1 MTQATS
7 NPAYELKKKLEE
19 VDDNDKYEPLSTSS
33 EQKTTEQQTTV
44 DSDLVNNEEMKYET
58 FEQTAADG
66 DPVND
71 EKMEYEACDQ
81 MDSQPQVQEPLYEE
95 L

>member
-7 NPAYELKKKLEE
+7 NPAYELRKELEE
-19 VDDNDKYEPLSTSS
+19 VDDNNKYEPLSTSP
-33 EQKTTEQQTTV
+33 EQKTIEQQTAA
-44 DSDLVNNEEMKYET
+44 DPVNDEKMEYEAY
-58 FEQTAADG
+58 EQTAADS

-81 MDSQPQVQEPLYEE
+81 TDSQPQVQEPLYEE